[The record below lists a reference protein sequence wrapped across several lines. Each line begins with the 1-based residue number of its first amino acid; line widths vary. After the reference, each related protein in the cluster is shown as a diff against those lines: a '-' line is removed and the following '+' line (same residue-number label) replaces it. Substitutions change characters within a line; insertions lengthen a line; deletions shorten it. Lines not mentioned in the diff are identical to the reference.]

1 MQKSRKLIYELS
13 DSENPFRPSIE
24 DIVSAINVNKTTNEK
39 IKAFINIINNDP
51 QLLFIKN
58 DKDVAFE
65 FLDKKLSE
73 YSLSKGDF
81 FSIRDKYTEML
92 QADTIQ
98 NIGKIDFRNPRS
110 AIVAGHVYWEA
121 VRTLENLDARVSRAV
136 LLEYDIPNFVNGI
149 NKEVSISQIIN
160 GIIYISY
167 YSDEELNKKTRTEI
181 LSKIRETKLGSLISD
196 YLNFDISNQL
206 NSDSLF
212 DTISIFSLIKDVNN
226 FKIDIFTQKLSYVIS
241 HINNNSNEDNNKNFK
256 KLTNNLKSNF
266 GLVSDIIKYL
276 GINLDNILSERIF
289 LKEDKS
295 FGSCPFAKELF
306 FTFAVPM
313 YTVIKNIKEYNEL
326 NSFGINS
333 IATSLLYLTKQINSK
348 SELTQYSGEL
358 DTAISQNEFFSLDL
372 FQRVYNKEN
381 YRINDNFEDFIKIA
395 TSTKIIFGQYE
406 LYHVLES
413 AVVDKKLNDED
424 FIKGHFI
431 SKFSN
436 IVKPNFKNKKFIS
449 NITMYLNGNDDLA
462 RTVLLSLKENNI
474 DIDEFVNSLEGNK
487 KRVMYNYHYINLSL
501 VFSEPYPCLQH
512 ICGIISNSVNIEVDI
527 NNINNYLNE
536 KNSSN
541 IDHILSKSNFLKQL
555 DNDINDKK
563 ISMVSALLMP
573 GVIENSENFISGLT
587 DKIIKN
593 FELRKAIFK
602 NLSEGLYTNLIGLNL
617 FKESNNIFFNIG
629 MIEMELFDDAKNEKE
644 TKLVAGKVIFVLNKS
659 KENSDKFNIDDF
671 LDRLKGHGIVKTLMN
686 KKINKSKSKKGEEVS
701 FWDIIKESIGDNQS
715 LSEKLLKIEQ
725 FD

>member
-1 MQKSRKLIYELS
+1 M
-13 DSENPFRPSIE
+13 
-24 DIVSAINVNKTTNEK
+24 
-39 IKAFINIINNDP
+39 
-51 QLLFIKN
+51 
-58 DKDVAFE
+58 
-65 FLDKKLSE
+65 
-73 YSLSKGDF
+73 
-81 FSIRDKYTEML
+81 
-92 QADTIQ
+92 
-98 NIGKIDFRNPRS
+98 
-110 AIVAGHVYWEA
+110 
-121 VRTLENLDARVSRAV
+121 
-136 LLEYDIPNFVNGI
+136 
-149 NKEVSISQIIN
+149 
-160 GIIYISY
+160 
-167 YSDEELNKKTRTEI
+167 
-181 LSKIRETKLGSLISD
+181 ISD
-196 YLNFDISNQL
+196 YLNFNISNQL

-226 FKIDIFTQKLSYVIS
+226 FKANMNIDVNIFTQKLSYVIS

-266 GLVSDIIKYL
+266 GLVSDIVKYL
-276 GINLDNILSERIF
+276 GINLDNILSQRIF
-289 LKEDKS
+289 FKEDES

-348 SELTQYSGEL
+348 SELTKYPGEL

-381 YRINDNFEDFIKIA
+381 YRINDNFEGFIKIA
-395 TSTKIIFGQYE
+395 TSTKIIFEQYE

-413 AVVDKKLNDED
+413 AIVDKKLNDED

-431 SKFSN
+431 SKFNN
-436 IVKPNFKNKKFIS
+436 IVKPNFKNKKFMS

-462 RTVLLSLKENNI
+462 RTVLLSLTENNI
-474 DIDEFVNSLEGNK
+474 GINDFVNSLEGNK
-487 KRVMYNYHYINLSL
+487 ERVMYNYHYINLSL

-563 ISMVSALLMP
+563 ISMVSALLMS
-573 GVIENSENFISGLT
+573 GVIKNRENFILGLT

-593 FELRKAIFK
+593 FELRRAIFK
-602 NLSEGLYTNLIGLNL
+602 NLSKGLYTNLIGLNL
-617 FKESNNIFFNIG
+617 FKESNNMFFNIG
-629 MIEMELFDDAKNEKE
+629 MIEMELFDDAENIETMDEKG
-644 TKLVAGKVIFVLNKS
+644 TKVVAGKVIFVLNKS
-659 KENSDKFNIDDF
+659 KENSDQFNIDDF

-686 KKINKSKSKKGEEVS
+686 KKINKSKNKKGEEVS
-701 FWDIIKESIGDNQS
+701 FWDIIKESISDNQS